1 MNYKSKY
8 IPLILSHTNNPYIK
22 NEIKAIRSIFKLS
35 FNLNYYEYFH
45 NYGDYYLKKNIL
57 EYIEKKRVNL
67 LIIFFHNDNFEISL
81 KFLREAKKKAKII
94 FIAKDDAT
102 NMLIYTRYYA
112 ILSDCI
118 VTNSLSAHFYYKS
131 LNINS
136 YISGDSRPKI
146 KYYNSEK
153 KLYDVSFIGSII
165 KGRRHK
171 FINAIEKTNLR
182 YLFIDTSNDKNRITE
197 NKYNKI
203 IRQSY
208 INLNFTSVAWPKYDF
223 FSIFDPFINNSYG
236 FKGRVIEAG
245 MNKGFVLSEY
255 DSDTKYFWRNNEVSF
270 FYNKSDMLKKI
281 NYYLKNKNTRNLIAN
296 NIYKKCIKNH
306 ITINCYNS
314 LLKKILKSFDK
325 KIKHEVNQSIN
336 DVHFKKL
343 EATFLLLYV
352 FKMLKNLKF
361 KAIIYTLNRF
371 LSLNLINIFY
381 APINLMRYL
390 YYFYLK

>member
-1 MNYKSKY
+1 
-8 IPLILSHTNNPYIK
+8 
-22 NEIKAIRSIFKLS
+22 
-35 FNLNYYEYFH
+35 
-45 NYGDYYLKKNIL
+45 
-57 EYIEKKRVNL
+57 
-67 LIIFFHNDNFEISL
+67 
-81 KFLREAKKKAKII
+81 
-94 FIAKDDAT
+94 
-102 NMLIYTRYYA
+102 
-112 ILSDCI
+112 LSDCI

-165 KGRRHK
+165 KGRRPK

-270 FYNKSDMLKKI
+270 FYNKNDMLKKI

-352 FKMLKNLKF
+352 FIVSTAFLFCKQELHIVLTSIYLVRLNGIEKKHVHMVQMIVCIHRDTQSKECESKDSFLNKLSQPNS
-361 KAIIYTLNRF
+361 AILCEGETEN
-371 LSLNLINIFY
+371 
-381 APINLMRYL
+381 
-390 YYFYLK
+390 